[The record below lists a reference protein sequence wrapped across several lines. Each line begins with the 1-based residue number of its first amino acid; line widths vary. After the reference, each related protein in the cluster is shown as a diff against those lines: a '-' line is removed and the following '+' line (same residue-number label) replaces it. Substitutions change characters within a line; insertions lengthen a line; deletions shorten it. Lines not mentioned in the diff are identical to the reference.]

1 MADALR
7 RILNSSIEHEV
18 DPTCYISIESTE
30 SLTDLFCQVLN
41 DDIR

>member
-1 MADALR
+1 MADAFR
-7 RILNSSIEHEV
+7 RILNSSIEYEV
-18 DPTCYISIESTE
+18 DPTYYISIESME